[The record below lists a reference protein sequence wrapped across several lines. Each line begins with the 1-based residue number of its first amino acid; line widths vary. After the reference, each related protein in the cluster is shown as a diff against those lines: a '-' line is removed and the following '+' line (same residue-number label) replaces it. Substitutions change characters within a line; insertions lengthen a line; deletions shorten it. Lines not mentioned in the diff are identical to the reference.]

1 MKRILSAVLLMVML
15 LLLCSCENS
24 EEVTLVFRED
34 GLDICQVLPPEDAQ
48 RVKDILSNMTF
59 EDLSFFV
66 YSGCGFSPDV
76 SIRIGNR
83 IYGMAMDKCA
93 NVYSYSSFAYYG
105 ISQAD
110 RLYIE
115 SLFAQYGGYFPCV

>member
-15 LLLCSCENS
+15 LLLCSCESS
-24 EEVTLVFRED
+24 EEVTLVFRGD

-48 RVKDILSNMTF
+48 RVKAILSNMTF
-59 EDLSFFV
+59 EDFSFFV

-83 IYGMAMDKCA
+83 IYGMAMDKCE
-93 NVYSYSSFAYYG
+93 NVLYYNFLCYCS
-105 ISQAD
+105 ISKTD

-115 SLFAQYGGYFPCV
+115 SLFSRYGGYFPCV

>member
-15 LLLCSCENS
+15 LLLCSCESS
-24 EEVTLVFRED
+24 EEVTLVFRGD

-48 RVKDILSNMTF
+48 RVKAILSSMTF
-59 EDLSFFV
+59 EDFSFFV

-93 NVYSYSSFAYYG
+93 NVYSYSSFSYYG

-115 SLFAQYGGYFPCV
+115 SLFARYGGYFPCV